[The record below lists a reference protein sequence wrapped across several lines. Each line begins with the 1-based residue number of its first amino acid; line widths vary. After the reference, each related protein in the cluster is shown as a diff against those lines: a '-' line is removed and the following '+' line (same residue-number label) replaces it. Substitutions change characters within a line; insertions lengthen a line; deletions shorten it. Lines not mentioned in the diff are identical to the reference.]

1 MEIWRPIAGS
11 DVYEVSSLGR
21 VKSKNYLGHGTEKVL
36 ALNPDPKGYLKVR
49 LFFGQRR
56 KTCKVHRL
64 VAEAFIP
71 NPDNLPQVNHIDG
84 DKTNNCVENLEWSTA
99 HDNISHAYK
108 NGLKENN
115 RRFAK
120 KLGDT
125 AGRAALEKAMEKHLV
140 PIIATNVAT
149 GEEIEFDSIKAAVKK
164 LGVRQS
170 GVSGVLAGRQKT
182 CGGFSFRRRGDK
194 NATDT

>member
-1 MEIWRPIAGS
+1 M
-11 DVYEVSSLGR
+11 
-21 VKSKNYLGHGTEKVL
+21 
-36 ALNPDPKGYLKVR
+36 
-49 LFFGQRR
+49 
-56 KTCKVHRL
+56 HRL